1 MTPTLPI
8 LPSRPVVPHIIT
20 NCSNVRCNTPLEF
33 PVPSPPPR
41 QGTLLQIR
49 CFACQNL
56 FSHAFYPGQVPSSSI
71 LNNTPPRSGL
81 SPPPNASSGSTG
93 SQPRKGRKIGTQERP
108 LETGYY
114 DILGVP
120 VNATTEDIKKSYSKS
135 KLSGSLILYIYI
147 YIYIDID

>member
-1 MTPTLPI
+1 MSSAFPI
-8 LPSRPVVPHIIT
+8 LPSRPIIPHITT

-33 PVPSPPPR
+33 PVPSPQPR

-56 FSHAFYPGQVPSSSI
+56 FSHVFYPGQVPSSSTS
-71 LNNTPPRSGL
+71 NNTVRSG
-81 SPPPNASSGSTG
+81 STPPNASSSSGSSG
-93 SQPRKGRKIGTQERP
+93 AQPRKGRKIGTQERP

-120 VNATTEDIKKSYSKS
+120 VNATTDDIKKSYSRL
-135 KLSGSLILYIYI
+135 LSGSLKFIGN
-147 YIYIDID
+147 D